1 MNNEYTPTMGSLF
14 SGFGGFEIPSQW
26 HGARVEWQ
34 SEIAPWAVR
43 LLGFRFPEAKQL
55 GDIREING
63 AEIEP
68 VDYIT
73 FGSPCQDMSVAGKRV
88 GIKGLRSVLIYEA
101 IRIIREMRKATNGK
115 YPHFVIWENVPG
127 SLTSHNG
134 RDFQSVL
141 EEIAEAEIPMPRF
154 GKWANAGMVR
164 GGAADISWRVMD
176 AQYWGV
182 AQRRKRIV
190 LVADYT
196 TQRSAEVLFIPESVS
211 RHPAPSNEPM
221 QGATR
226 IASVDLGE
234 AGKGIRLCG
243 IPLNC
248 RPENMYELD
257 EKSSTLCNGTNPGH
271 HNGVLQP
278 RILVAFTDG
287 KAYEL
292 GTLSRGQ
299 GGQRV
304 WDVCPTLREQM
315 GDNLPA
321 VIVLQDKC
329 IGRKEKNTG
338 NGLGVTE
345 DGPCYT
351 LTSTDVHAVLAPI
364 MLENHPND
372 SRIKIDDSGNCQTLT
387 GRMGTGG
394 GNTPMIM
401 IPIYAIDRAAFNQGK
416 NAQYDISI
424 KEDGLMQTIVAKGPN
439 AVGVPSEITLG
450 ELVAQIEYIV
460 RRLMPEECA
469 ELQGFPADWHKGV
482 KDEKGNEMKDSPA
495 YEGYGNAVATVVA
508 EYPIQNIIK
517 ILREEHEKCEN

>member
-1 MNNEYTPTMGSLF
+1 
-14 SGFGGFEIPSQW
+14 
-26 HGARVEWQ
+26 
-34 SEIAPWAVR
+34 
-43 LLGFRFPEAKQL
+43 
-55 GDIREING
+55 
-63 AEIEP
+63 
-68 VDYIT
+68 
-73 FGSPCQDMSVAGKRV
+73 
-88 GIKGLRSVLIYEA
+88 
-101 IRIIREMRKATNGK
+101 
-115 YPHFVIWENVPG
+115 
-127 SLTSHNG
+127 
-134 RDFQSVL
+134 
-141 EEIAEAEIPMPRF
+141 
-154 GKWANAGMVR
+154 
-164 GGAADISWRVMD
+164 
-176 AQYWGV
+176 
-182 AQRRKRIV
+182 
-190 LVADYT
+190 
-196 TQRSAEVLFIPESVS
+196 
-211 RHPAPSNEPM
+211 
-221 QGATR
+221 
-226 IASVDLGE
+226 
-234 AGKGIRLCG
+234 
-243 IPLNC
+243 
-248 RPENMYELD
+248 
-257 EKSSTLCNGTNPGH
+257 
-271 HNGVLQP
+271 
-278 RILVAFTDG
+278 
-287 KAYEL
+287 
-292 GTLSRGQ
+292 
-299 GGQRV
+299 
-304 WDVCPTLREQM
+304 M

-424 KEDGLMQTIVAKGPN
+424 KEDGLIQTIVASRPG

-495 YEGYGNAVATVVA
+495 YEGHGNAVATVVA

-517 ILREEHEKCEN
+517 ILREEHEQCEN

>member
-14 SGFGGFEIPSQW
+14 SGFGGFELPAEW
-26 HGARVEWQ
+26 HGAKCLWQ
-34 SEIAPWAVR
+34 SEIEPWPVR
-43 LLGFRFPEAKQL
+43 LLAHRFPDAMQL
-55 GDIREING
+55 GDITKING
-63 AEIEP
+63 AEIPP
-68 VDYIT
+68 VDFIT
-73 FGSPCQDMSVAGKRV
+73 FGSPCQDMSVAGKRE
-88 GIKGLRSVLIYEA
+88 GIEGSRSVLFYEA
-101 IRIIREMRKATNGK
+101 TRIIREMREATNGE
-115 YPHFVIWENVPG
+115 YPHFAIWENVPG

-134 RDFQSVL
+134 GDFRAVL
-141 EEIAEAEIPMPRF
+141 EEITEAEIPMPDTGR
-154 GKWANAGMVR
+154 WADSGMVR
-164 GGAADISWRVMD
+164 GGAADISWRILD

-182 AQRRKRIV
+182 PQRRKRIV
-190 LVADYT
+190 LVADYKT
-196 TQRSAEVLFIPESVS
+196 ERSAEILFIPEGVS
-211 RHPAPSNEPM
+211 RHPTQSSQ
-221 QGATR
+221 QGQGTAR
-226 IASVDLGE
+226 ASACDF
-234 AGKGIRLCG
+234 GKTGIRLCG

-271 HNGVLQP
+271 HNGVIQP
-278 RILVAFTDG
+278 KVLIVLTDG

-292 GTLSRGQ
+292 GALSRGQ

-321 VIVLQDKC
+321 IIVLQDKS
-329 IGRKEKNTG
+329 IGRKESNTG

-372 SRIKIDDSGNCQTLT
+372 SRIKIDDSGNCQTLA

-424 KEDGLMQTIVAKGPN
+424 KEDGLMQTIVAKRPN

-482 KDEKGNEMKDSPA
+482 TDEKGNEMKDSPA

-517 ILREEHEKCEN
+517 ILREEHEQCEN